1 MESSVGFGKSS
12 HMSEWPDAIRL
23 LYLAKLPSES
33 GFVSSLGEKADSSTV
48 YLARQGILW
57 LSGGYQSDP
66 FVLTLIKSHQPVL
79 VLFGAFAYR
88 FSPPVAPRVPEL
100 CSNHFTADR
109 RGISDLFLRLSFRR
123 VLWHKATEH
132 ACTHDHKHYSFLVL
146 ELTHCCF
153 TGGCGKQPV
162 YPRKHKD
169 STQLCSYKL
178 FQQNQLKKQKKN
190 KNPNIP

>member
-1 MESSVGFGKSS
+1 
-12 HMSEWPDAIRL
+12 MSEWPDAIRL

-88 FSPPVAPRVPEL
+88 FNPPVAPRVPEL

-109 RGISDLFLRLSFRR
+109 RGISDLFLRLSFFSKG
-123 VLWHKATEH
+123 LWAEF
-132 ACTHDHKHYSFLVL
+132 DI
-146 ELTHCCF
+146 
-153 TGGCGKQPV
+153 
-162 YPRKHKD
+162 
-169 STQLCSYKL
+169 
-178 FQQNQLKKQKKN
+178 N
-190 KNPNIP
+190 K